1 MKYGISNLLMLFY
14 INCIYKY
21 DAFYKICLYKNFGK
35 TYISLIFDFCFQF
48 ILSVV

>member
-1 MKYGISNLLMLFY
+1 MASAFCWCFFY
-14 INCIYKY
+14 INIIYKNDTY
-21 DAFYKICLYKNFGK
+21 YKIWLYKIFGK